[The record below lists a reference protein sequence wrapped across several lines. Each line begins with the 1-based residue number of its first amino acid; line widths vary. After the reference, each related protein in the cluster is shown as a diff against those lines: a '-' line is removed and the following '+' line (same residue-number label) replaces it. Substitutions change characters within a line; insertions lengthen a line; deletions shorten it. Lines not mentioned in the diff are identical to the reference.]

1 MRPGSL
7 NVGSR
12 ARGSADTT
20 IFVGKIA
27 SSVRAETV
35 EALVRACGELKVR
48 GRGTWYS
55 GNGEEWVAASRCV
68 LGGGRCWTVLD
79 GAGRCWTVLDGAGP
93 LPGSFP
99 GAHSKTH

>member
-1 MRPGSL
+1 MRPDSL

-27 SSVRAETV
+27 ASVRAETV

-48 GRGTWYS
+48 GRGTWHS

-68 LGGGRCWTVLD
+68 VGGGRCWTVL
-79 GAGRCWTVLDGAGP
+79 VLFPVPFPVRIVKLTDP
-93 LPGSFP
+93 LS
-99 GAHSKTH
+99 SRRM